1 MIGTAPRNGDESERE
16 WIARAQAGDKVAFG
30 QLVRRYERLLVS
42 VAYHR
47 GLDLQ
52 TAQDAA
58 QEAWVKAWLAL
69 PRYRESLGSLR
80 AWLCRIA
87 INAAI
92 DARRRDRPAQ
102 DLDERMPDENN
113 SPADQA
119 EAGVNVQAVR
129 QAVAQLPAA
138 YRTALVLREYEGLS
152 YAEIATALS
161 IPPGTVMSRLNYARS
176 RLRVLLTEMDKAA

>member
-1 MIGTAPRNGDESERE
+1 MIETVPRNGESERE
-16 WIARAQAGDKVAFG
+16 WIARAQAGDKAAFG

-52 TAQDAA
+52 TAQDVA
-58 QEAWVKAWLAL
+58 QDAWVKAWLAL
-69 PRYRESLGSLR
+69 PRYTESLGSLR

-87 INAAI
+87 INVAI
-92 DARRRDRPAQ
+92 DARRRERPAQ
-102 DLDERMPDENN
+102 DLDERLPDENTG
-113 SPADQA
+113 PAEEA
-119 EAGVNVQAVR
+119 EAGARVEAVR
-129 QAVAQLPAA
+129 RAVAQLPAA

-152 YAEIATALS
+152 YAEISAALS

-176 RLRVLLTEMDKAA
+176 RLRVLLAEMEKAA

>member
-1 MIGTAPRNGDESERE
+1 MIQTDKSERE
-16 WIARAQAGDKVAFG
+16 WIARAQAGDKAAFE

-52 TAQDAA
+52 TAEDVA

-69 PRYRESLGSLR
+69 PRYRDSLGSLR

-87 INAAI
+87 INVAI
-92 DARRRDRPAQ
+92 DSQRRERPTQ
-102 DLDERMPDENN
+102 DLDERTPDETSN
-113 SPADQA
+113 PAEQV
-119 EAGVNVQAVR
+119 ETVVSVEAVR

-152 YAEIATALS
+152 YAEIAAALS

-176 RLRVLLTEMDKAA
+176 RLRVLLAEMEKAA